1 MHLFVWIIGF
11 LFLTI
16 VNGRHDACLHNETK
30 GKHCTSDT
38 RSILGRLLM
47 QPTAKENQ
55 ECHSLCIES
64 GYTGG
69 GHCSVSKNC
78 FRFCSCR
85 HSTNIKLSSE

>member
-1 MHLFVWIIGF
+1 
-11 LFLTI
+11 
-16 VNGRHDACLHNETK
+16 
-30 GKHCTSDT
+30 
-38 RSILGRLLM
+38 M